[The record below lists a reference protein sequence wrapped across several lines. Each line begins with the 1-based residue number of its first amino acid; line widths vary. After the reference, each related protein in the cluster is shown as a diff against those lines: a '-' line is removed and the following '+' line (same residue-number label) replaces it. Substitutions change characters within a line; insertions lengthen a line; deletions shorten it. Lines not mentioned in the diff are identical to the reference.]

1 MTNLKTAE
9 CIFNSMIDKLL
20 KARVDDALR
29 LGKKSPKFIG
39 FLDPAEAA
47 DVAAYVNVAGSAYM
61 FFGGYEGAER
71 LVLGVFPMYIE
82 PSAELFPV
90 APITLEFKSEY
101 PLSHRDFLGAFM
113 AQGIERSTV
122 GDILIEPGRCVAFI
136 RDEISDYFLQN
147 IAKIG
152 RVGVRLKQGFGEPL
166 PGVNSFEEK
175 SGVIASPRL
184 DCVVSFLSGKSREKS
199 STAIL
204 GGRVFLNYREAGEVS
219 KPVSEG
225 DIVTIRS
232 EGKFIVDTLGPNTKK
247 GRLIIKC
254 RKYK

>member
-1 MTNLKTAE
+1 
-9 CIFNSMIDKLL
+9 MIDKLL

-136 RDEISDYFLQN
+136 RDEISDYFC
-147 IAKIG
+147 KI
-152 RVGVRLKQGFGEPL
+152 
-166 PGVNSFEEK
+166 
-175 SGVIASPRL
+175 
-184 DCVVSFLSGKSREKS
+184 
-199 STAIL
+199 
-204 GGRVFLNYREAGEVS
+204 
-219 KPVSEG
+219 
-225 DIVTIRS
+225 
-232 EGKFIVDTLGPNTKK
+232 
-247 GRLIIKC
+247 
-254 RKYK
+254 